1 MGELYSNSLCNRT
14 QAEIRAMFL
23 HRVLLK
29 LYLHLIKSL
38 KILELGDTIE
48 NPTNWQNEILERK
61 GSAIEKLIH
70 DFNMATHSS
79 TLALENP
86 MDGGAW

>member
-1 MGELYSNSLCNRT
+1 MEEHYNNSFCTRT
-14 QAEIRAMFL
+14 QAEIRKMFL

-48 NPTNWQNEILERK
+48 NAMNWQNEILERK
-61 GSAIEKLIH
+61 SSAKEKLC
-70 DFNMATHSS
+70 
-79 TLALENP
+79 
-86 MDGGAW
+86 